1 MQAELEPADAREKAH
16 GAELG
21 ALILL
26 GHERAQLTMCSAR
39 HEART
44 HPPPAGVGVSLAAT
58 SIVAYAFWTMS
69 APERHE
75 DFYQALRSRI
85 KSWLESKGK
94 GFKHAQ
100 ILLLAP
106 DLFHLLTRLML
117 DRRIPAM
124 EKVKLGAALA
134 YFMSPVDLLPE
145 ALLGP
150 AGYVDD
156 VALAAYALSRLM
168 NAGHGAVAREL
179 WAGDG
184 ELLDVIQQVLEVADE
199 MVGSRLWDRIKS
211 TWGGAG

>member
-1 MQAELEPADAREKAH
+1 
-16 GAELG
+16 
-21 ALILL
+21 
-26 GHERAQLTMCSAR
+26 
-39 HEART
+39 
-44 HPPPAGVGVSLAAT
+44 
-58 SIVAYAFWTMS
+58 MS
-69 APERHE
+69 DPERHE
-75 DFYQALRSRI
+75 DFYQAMRGRI
-85 KSWLESKGK
+85 KTWLESKGS

-117 DRRIPAM
+117 DQRIPAI
-124 EKVKLGAALA
+124 EKAKLGAALA
-134 YFMSPVDLLPE
+134 YFISPIDLIPE

-168 NAGHGAVAREL
+168 NAGHGEVAKEL

-199 MVGSRLWDRIKS
+199 MVGTRLWDRIKS
-211 TWGGAG
+211 TWRGVG